1 MSINFL
7 ISQAKLIQEVI
18 DAHAPEIEKLD
29 QEIGDGDHIF
39 NVQRG
44 IKLVIE
50 LEPTIKEL
58 PISKALNQIAMKVL
72 SGIGGSSG
80 ALFGTLFMTMAKGEN
95 IDEGVD
101 YKKAFEIFAQ
111 GVEAVKQRG
120 KADVGEKTM
129 MDVLIPVAN
138 CLQDGVQ
145 NNKGINEILTEAV
158 KVAEKGYA
166 IVKEFQTKPMSMLS
180 AEEKAELYFLG
191 LRDSKKQVEKQA
203 NIRRTEKE
211 ILAKENRFFDFRK
224 LFSNTGAALTRL
236 KNSFFTSR
244 GFLPEPLYREQL
256 KIVRK
261 NKQTLENAGD
271 LAKRLNQTISQL
283 AGENAPKSDK
293 IKQLSVEVL
302 TTKFPE
308 LD

>member
-1 MSINFL
+1 MSVEFL

-18 DAHAPEIEKLD
+18 DINAIEIEKLD

-58 PISKALNQIAMKVL
+58 AISKALNQIAMKVL

-101 YKKAFEIFAQ
+101 YKKAIEIFAQ

-145 NNKGINEILTEAV
+145 NNKDINEILTEV
-158 KVAEKGYA
+158 VQVAEKG
-166 IVKEFQTKPMSMLS
+166 MLS
-180 AEEKAELYFLG
+180 TKNLLATKGRASFLG
-191 LRDSKKQVEKQA
+191 ER
-203 NIRRTEKE
+203 
-211 ILAKENRFFDFRK
+211 AKGHIDP
-224 LFSNTGAALTRL
+224 GAR
-236 KNSFFTSR
+236 S
-244 GFLPEPLYREQL
+244 
-256 KIVRK
+256 
-261 NKQTLENAGD
+261 
-271 LAKRLNQTISQL
+271 SQL
-283 AGENAPKSDK
+283 M
-293 IKQLSVEVL
+293 IKTVCESVIQ
-302 TTKFPE
+302 K
-308 LD
+308 

>member
-1 MSINFL
+1 MSTKFL
-7 ISQAKLIQEVI
+7 IDNAKLIELTI
-18 DAHAPEIEKLD
+18 NENASEIEKLD

-50 LEPTIKEL
+50 LEPIIKDL
-58 PISKALNQIAMKVL
+58 SISKALNQIAMKVL

-101 YKKAFEIFAQ
+101 YKKAIEIFAQ

-145 NNKGINEILTEAV
+145 NDKDINAILTEAV
-158 KVAEKGYA
+158 QVAEKG
-166 IVKEFQTKPMSMLS
+166 MLS
-180 AEEKAELYFLG
+180 TKDLLATKGRASFLG
-191 LRDSKKQVEKQA
+191 ER
-203 NIRRTEKE
+203 
-211 ILAKENRFFDFRK
+211 AKGHIDP
-224 LFSNTGAALTRL
+224 GAR
-236 KNSFFTSR
+236 S
-244 GFLPEPLYREQL
+244 
-256 KIVRK
+256 
-261 NKQTLENAGD
+261 
-271 LAKRLNQTISQL
+271 SQL
-283 AGENAPKSDK
+283 M
-293 IKQLSVEVL
+293 IKTVCESVIQ
-302 TTKFPE
+302 K
-308 LD
+308 

>member
-7 ISQAKLIQEVI
+7 ISRAKLIQEVI
-18 DAHAPEIEKLD
+18 DFHATEIEKLD

-50 LEPTIKEL
+50 LEPIIKEL

-101 YKKAFEIFAQ
+101 YKKAIEIFSL

-145 NNKGINEILTEAV
+145 NNKDINEILTEAV
-158 KVAEKGYA
+158 QVAENG
-166 IVKEFQTKPMSMLS
+166 MLS
-180 AEEKAELYFLG
+180 TKDLLATKGRASFLG
-191 LRDSKKQVEKQA
+191 ER
-203 NIRRTEKE
+203 
-211 ILAKENRFFDFRK
+211 AKGHIDP
-224 LFSNTGAALTRL
+224 GAR
-236 KNSFFTSR
+236 S
-244 GFLPEPLYREQL
+244 
-256 KIVRK
+256 
-261 NKQTLENAGD
+261 
-271 LAKRLNQTISQL
+271 SQL
-283 AGENAPKSDK
+283 M
-293 IKQLSVEVL
+293 IKTVCESVIQ
-302 TTKFPE
+302 K
-308 LD
+308 

>member
-18 DAHAPEIEKLD
+18 DAHASEIEKLD

-101 YKKAFEIFAQ
+101 YKKAIEIFAQ

-145 NNKGINEILTEAV
+145 NNKDINEILSEAIQ
-158 KVAEKGYA
+158 VAEKG
-166 IVKEFQTKPMSMLS
+166 MLS
-180 AEEKAELYFLG
+180 TKDLLASKGRASFLG
-191 LRDSKKQVEKQA
+191 ER
-203 NIRRTEKE
+203 
-211 ILAKENRFFDFRK
+211 AKGHIDP
-224 LFSNTGAALTRL
+224 GAR
-236 KNSFFTSR
+236 S
-244 GFLPEPLYREQL
+244 
-256 KIVRK
+256 
-261 NKQTLENAGD
+261 
-271 LAKRLNQTISQL
+271 SQL
-283 AGENAPKSDK
+283 M
-293 IKQLSVEVL
+293 IKTVCESVIQ
-302 TTKFPE
+302 K
-308 LD
+308 